1 MGGINRTFGK
11 INSNKKK
18 FFPNIAIKFY
28 TKSKPSALRWL
39 TKLMLTHILVLFLSV
54 RTKINNKFSLWKEL
68 SQGVPQGHV
77 LGPLLSNIYLNDLL
91 FLSEFTGLC
100 NFADGT
106 TFYSCDMDLNSLI
119 KKLEHDNFLTI
130 EWFVE
135 NNMKLNQDKCHLLVS
150 GYKNE
155 MLELI

>member
-1 MGGINRTFGK
+1 M
-11 INSNKKK
+11 
-18 FFPNIAIKFY
+18 
-28 TKSKPSALRWL
+28 
-39 TKLMLTHILVLFLSV
+39 
-54 RTKINNKFSLWKEL
+54 
-68 SQGVPQGHV
+68 
-77 LGPLLSNIYLNDLL
+77 L

-106 TFYSCDMDLNSLI
+106 IFYACDMDLNSLI